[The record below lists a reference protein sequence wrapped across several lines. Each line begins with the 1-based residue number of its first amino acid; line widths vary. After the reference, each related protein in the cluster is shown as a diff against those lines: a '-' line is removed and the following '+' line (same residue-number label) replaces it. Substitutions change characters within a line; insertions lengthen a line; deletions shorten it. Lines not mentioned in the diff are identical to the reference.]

1 MRPGPAEEVLSFGPR
16 PKQGRCRAQLS
27 QYRRPRVAQIFSTNI
42 YGGQVQNLDL
52 FIASPR
58 VPGGCRKAMAISRRA
73 DSSRATGTVPAASE
87 ATASGLAQRSPGP
100 EYLPVGTGTCLEFK
114 DS

>member
-52 FIASPR
+52 FIASPC
-58 VPGGCRKAMAISRRA
+58 VPGGLPKSNPTSSFETSGIQGRRQSFSGVVTSGSVAIAR
-73 DSSRATGTVPAASE
+73 
-87 ATASGLAQRSPGP
+87 
-100 EYLPVGTGTCLEFK
+100 
-114 DS
+114 